1 MNKDL
6 RIVMAPNGVQVY
18 IQEFFQKDWVIAKVF
33 YNVDKATN
41 YIKRNK

>member
-1 MNKDL
+1 MSKDM

-18 IQEFFQKDWVIAKVF
+18 IEEMVQTKWVIAKVF
-33 YNVDKATN
+33 YSMNRAKN